1 MLNYLKSICIIV
13 AALCFAAAEVRAQSI
28 TLHEGDLHTLL
39 EKNEIVTDNLW
50 VINGNKHF
58 YGSADQQM
66 VSMGKLSSVLWNM
79 AAMRLIDQG
88 AFTPDAPVALLVEEF
103 ELASP
108 FREII
113 TMRHLLAGTA
123 GFATPPWYSSKLGY
137 LSPRKRM
144 KADNDWRKHIIA
156 VSNPGL
162 VGRDDPV
169 GQALLAKAV
178 ISDWGEG
185 YGESLQDLVFT
196 PLGITADNVQMP
208 VPQDTP
214 YDSFFA
220 PTLDIKLSGQAFAKI
235 LAVLSNNQLKNG
247 ERFLSLVN
255 YTALMQGQG
264 WRVHPLGPGR
274 SYGFALSAIEGR
286 RMATLLPSTEPSSHM
301 AISGSGL
308 IAFPEAGIVIAM
320 TERVSEGLALK
331 QALIRVAGLIA
342 KEFIPRTN
350 YFRERKE
357 MEAVSEV
364 RPREGYFMLDD
375 AASSWLGEKLYR
387 AKYFSPYIV
396 VKRDSVHVNYG
407 GRQVLYNRIEPR
419 LYQSL
424 EGEKLYVSDG
434 SGGYISIGENLFRYT
449 GAMGNPYLLI
459 SPLIICLFV
468 LFTASLHWNS
478 KRGKDWKRFARWSV
492 AGGILFAGGFVM
504 EVHYYPTMW
513 IEEQLGFLILFWR
526 AIFNIG
532 LMLILTAPMYAWRFG
547 KQNVFHENVRQMI
560 LGSHVILIAASAL
573 VLALMSVAWGLAGE
587 LLP

>member
-1 MLNYLKSICIIV
+1 MFSYLKSICIIV
-13 AALCFAAAEVRAQSI
+13 AVLCFATAEVRAQSI
-28 TLHEGDLHTLL
+28 TLHEGDVDALL
-39 EKNEIVTDNLW
+39 KKNEIVTDNLW
-50 VINGNKHF
+50 IINGNKHF
-58 YGSADQQM
+58 YGAPDQQM
-66 VSMGKLSSVLWNM
+66 ISMGKLSGMLWNM

-88 AFTPDAPVALLVEEF
+88 SFVPDKPVVLLIDDFEF
-103 ELASP
+103 ASP

-137 LSPRKRM
+137 LSSREKM
-144 KADNDWRKHIIA
+144 KAGNDWRKHITA

-208 VPQDTP
+208 TPAGTP

-220 PTLDIKLSGQAFAKI
+220 PTLDVKLSAQAFIKI
-235 LAVLSNNQLKNG
+235 LAVLSNNQLDNG
-247 ERFLSLVN
+247 EHFLSLVN
-255 YTALMQGQG
+255 YTALMRGQG

-274 SYGFALSAIEGR
+274 SYGFSLSEIEGR
-286 RMATLLPSTEPSSHM
+286 RTASLLPSTEPSSHI

-320 TERVSEGLALK
+320 TEAMSDGAALK
-331 QALIRVAGLIA
+331 QTLSRVAGLIA

-350 YFRERKE
+350 YFRERKD

-375 AASSWLGEKLYR
+375 AATSWLGEKLYR

-396 VKRDSVHVNYG
+396 VKRESVQVNFG
-407 GRQVLYNRIEPR
+407 GKQVVYNRIEPR

-424 EGEKLYVSDG
+424 TGEKLYVSDG
-434 SGGYISIGENLFRYT
+434 SGGYIAIGEGLFRYT

-459 SPLIICLFV
+459 SPLLVCLFV
-468 LFTASLHWNS
+468 LFTASIYWVS
-478 KRGKDWKRFARWSV
+478 KRGRDWQRFARWSV
-492 AGGILFAGGFVM
+492 AGGILLAGGFVM
-504 EVHYYPTMW
+504 EVHYYPTVW
-513 IEEQLGFLILFWR
+513 IEEQSEFLVFLWR
-526 AIFNIG
+526 AIFNMG

-547 KQNVFHENVRQMI
+547 KQNVFHKNVKQMM

>member
-1 MLNYLKSICIIV
+1 MLNYLKSMYIIV
-13 AALCFAAAEVRAQSI
+13 AVLCFITVDARAQSI
-28 TLHEGDLHTLL
+28 TLHEGDLYALL
-39 EKNEIVTDNLW
+39 EKNGIATDNLW
-50 VINGNKHF
+50 ISNGNKQF

-66 VSMGKLSSVLWNM
+66 VPLGKLSGMLWNM
-79 AAMRLIDQG
+79 AAMRLIDQDS
-88 AFTPDAPVALLVEEF
+88 FVPDTPVALLVEDFEF
-103 ELASP
+103 ASP

-137 LSPRKRM
+137 LSTRKKM
-144 KADNDWRKHIIA
+144 KADNDWRKHIVA

-185 YGESLQDLVFT
+185 YGESLQDLIFT
-196 PLGITADNVQMP
+196 PLGITADHVEMP
-208 VPQDTP
+208 SPDDTA

-220 PTLDIKLSGQAFAKI
+220 PTLDIKLSGQALVKI
-235 LAVLSNNQLKNG
+235 LSVLSNNQLDSG

-255 YTALMQGQG
+255 YTALMRGQG

-286 RMATLLPSTEPSSHM
+286 RTASLLPSTEPSQHI
-301 AISGSGL
+301 AIAGSGL

-320 TERVSEGLALK
+320 TEPTSDGAALK
-331 QALIRVAGLIA
+331 LSLSRVARLIA
-342 KEFIPRTN
+342 MEFIPRTN

-357 MEAVSEV
+357 METVSEV

-375 AASSWLGEKLYR
+375 AATSWLGEKLYR
-387 AKYFSPYIV
+387 AKHFSPYIV
-396 VKRDSVHVNYG
+396 VKRDSVHVNFRG
-407 GRQVLYNRIEPR
+407 KQTLYNRIDAR
-419 LYQSL
+419 LYQNL
-424 EGEKLYVSDG
+424 AGEKLYVSDG

-459 SPLIICLFV
+459 SPLILCLFV
-468 LFTASLHWNS
+468 LFSASLHWFS
-478 KRGKDWKRFARWSV
+478 KRGRDWRRFARWSV
-492 AGGILFAGGFVM
+492 AGGILFAGGFAM
-504 EVHYYPTMW
+504 EVHYYPTVW
-513 IEEQLGFLILFWR
+513 IEEQFGYQTLLWR
-526 AIFNIG
+526 SLFNIG

-547 KQNVFHENVRQMI
+547 KQNVFHENVKQMI
-560 LGSHVILIAASAL
+560 LGSHVVLIAAAAL
-573 VLALMSVAWGLAGE
+573 VLTLMSVAWGLAGE

>member
-1 MLNYLKSICIIV
+1 MLHYLKFICIVV
-13 AALCFAAAEVRAQSI
+13 AALCFATAEVRAQSI
-28 TLHEGDLHTLL
+28 TLHEGDVDALL
-39 EKNEIVTDNLW
+39 EKNAVNTDALW
-50 VINGNKHF
+50 IINGNKHL

-66 VSMGKLSSVLWNM
+66 ISMGKLSAILWNM

-88 AFTPDAPVALLVEEF
+88 AFTPDVPVAHLIEDF

-108 FREII
+108 FRGII
-113 TMRHLLAGTA
+113 TMRHLLAGA
-123 GFATPPWYSSKLGY
+123 GGFATPPWYSSKLGY
-137 LSPRKRM
+137 LSPRERM

-208 VPQDTP
+208 AADDTP

-235 LAVLSNNQLKNG
+235 LAVLSNNQLESG
-247 ERFLSLVN
+247 ARFLSLVN
-255 YTALMQGQG
+255 YTALMRGQG

-274 SYGFALSAIEGR
+274 SYGFALSEIEGR
-286 RMATLLPSTEPSSHM
+286 RTASLLPSTDPSSHI
-301 AISGSGL
+301 AVSGSGL
-308 IAFPEAGIVIAM
+308 ITFPEAGIVIAM
-320 TERVSEGLALK
+320 TEPVSGGTTLK
-331 QALIRVAGLIA
+331 QALNRVAGLIA

-357 MEAVSEV
+357 METVSEV

-396 VKRDSVHVNYG
+396 VKRDSVHVNFG
-407 GRQVLYNRIEPR
+407 GKQTLYNRIEPR
-419 LYQSL
+419 HYQSL

-459 SPLIICLFV
+459 SPLILCLFV
-468 LFTASLHWNS
+468 LFTASLHWFS

-492 AGGILFAGGFVM
+492 AGGILFAGGFAM
-504 EVHYYPTMW
+504 EVHHYPTVW
-513 IEEQLGFLILFWR
+513 IEEQSGYLTLLWR
-526 AIFNIG
+526 AAFNIG

-547 KQNVFHENVRQMI
+547 KQNVFHESLKQMV